1 MSIFRKSV
9 EKSHVSVKSIKNKG
23 HFLCRT
29 MYVYD
34 NISLSSS

>member
-1 MSIFRKSV
+1 MSIFRKYV

-23 HFLCRT
+23 HFLCRP

-34 NISLSSS
+34 NTALNSS